1 VTGEKIGERS
11 AGTAKGANGDGV
23 DVRAFLG
30 AQRVAD
36 VAEQGDV
43 VEYWKSAPYLFNFMD
58 NYALNRAFQDAPE
71 KDKMVRLVRE
81 FPETFLDLE
90 SARAYQPLEP
100 ANARLREL
108 LSEMV
113 ERGMW
118 RLLWIP
124 PSLGHY
130 ALDGP
135 FAVPELANVTKR
147 LVFSAW
153 HMVPRAVA
161 SLVSYEAQRGMMR
174 ASHPRGHPTQDDS
187 RRQRGLLRFG
197 ISDGRCTGL
206 PLLLLVYPCCR
217 SSKLNLC
224 RIDGPYLQRMP
235 PASGCSVVSD

>member
-11 AGTAKGANGDGV
+11 AGTAKGANGDGRTRGCVVSDNRGGMLQDAAPADAPLHAV

-58 NYALNRAFQDAPE
+58 NYALKRAFQDAPE

-81 FPETFLDLE
+81 FPETFLDRE

-118 RLLWIP
+118 RLLWIA

-147 LVFSAW
+147 LVFS
-153 HMVPRAVA
+153 
-161 SLVSYEAQRGMMR
+161 YEAERCMMR
-174 ASHPRGHPTQDDS
+174 ASHPRP
-187 RRQRGLLRFG
+187 
-197 ISDGRCTGL
+197 SDAR
-206 PLLLLVYPCCR
+206 
-217 SSKLNLC
+217 
-224 RIDGPYLQRMP
+224 
-235 PASGCSVVSD
+235 